1 MAPRN
6 CASVRR
12 RRHPVS
18 VLVLYT
24 SVFTRPAISRYISRR
39 NSASRVLKRNT
50 VQMTTILP
58 ISPTMR
64 HGMKRRKK
72 AFRVAQNVR
81 RNADEAA
88 RDMAICRGRTWK
100 ASAMKVVVISIC
112 HYGDWIMGPCTS
124 SRSRHRHPH
133 AMWAISKGGMTTKL
147 LERDKT
153 TFGKDR
159 DRWNQ
164 PLLGLL
170 SFYVQLSS
178 RAGLLSLNDL
188 PYLLPL
194 TSTSSC
200 FRGKQASSSSSAGES
215 SSSASHL
222 AASTAPHAHLSRK
235 LIMPFSTL

>member
-1 MAPRN
+1 
-6 CASVRR
+6 
-12 RRHPVS
+12 
-18 VLVLYT
+18 
-24 SVFTRPAISRYISRR
+24 
-39 NSASRVLKRNT
+39 
-50 VQMTTILP
+50 MTTILP

-164 PLLGLL
+164 PLLGPL

-200 FRGKQASSSSSAGES
+200 FRGKQQQRRRAAAEQQQQQQRKSSDDES
-215 SSSASHL
+215 SPSRVGRL